1 MANTSTSASSAPS
14 SHRALALWM
23 SAGALVLGASVWA
36 YTVLSAPARPE
47 RPQPAWLSMAK
58 VMAQTADGRRVAVKV
73 NLALQQRDD
82 ESVLVPHLPA
92 FEALIGTTSADMN
105 REEISGPEGMRHLG
119 EAIQT
124 SINDYLEDRGMP
136 ERIRDVAFD
145 QMTLLP

>member
-73 NLALQQRDD
+73 NMALQQRDD
-82 ESVLVPHLPA
+82 ESVLA
-92 FEALIGTTSADMN
+92 EQST
-105 REEISGPEGMRHLG
+105 
-119 EAIQT
+119 Q
-124 SINDYLEDRGMP
+124 DY
-136 ERIRDVAFD
+136 
-145 QMTLLP
+145 